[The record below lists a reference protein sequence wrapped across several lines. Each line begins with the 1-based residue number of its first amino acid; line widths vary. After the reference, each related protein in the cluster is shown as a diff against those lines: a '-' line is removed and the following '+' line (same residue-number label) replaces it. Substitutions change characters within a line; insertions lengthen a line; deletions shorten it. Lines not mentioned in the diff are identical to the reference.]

1 MQRNVH
7 AEVTCTLKHRQQL
20 QYIYKLKLQES
31 KKKKKM
37 LRLGNFKSETCM
49 NTSKTE
55 KHFRN
60 YFAMGGKPHREI
72 QSKFP
77 LVPKAS

>member
-1 MQRNVH
+1 
-7 AEVTCTLKHRQQL
+7 
-20 QYIYKLKLQES
+20 
-31 KKKKKM
+31 M

-60 YFAMGGKPHREI
+60 YFAMGGGKKTT
-72 QSKFP
+72 QGNTK
-77 LVPKAS
+77 